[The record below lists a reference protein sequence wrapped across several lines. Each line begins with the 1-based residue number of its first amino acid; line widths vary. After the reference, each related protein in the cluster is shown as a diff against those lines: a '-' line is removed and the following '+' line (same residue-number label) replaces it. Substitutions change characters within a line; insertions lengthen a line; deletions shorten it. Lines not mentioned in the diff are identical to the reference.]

1 MSLTSENTFYQIL
14 PFLLAVHE
22 VNQNSRL
29 LPNITLGYNFYG
41 TFFSARMTYE
51 AMLDV
56 LSTGQENIPNYRCG
70 RQKNLLAILEE
81 MDSELFD
88 HISNVLS
95 IYKIPQ
101 CNEGSVTMFYS
112 ALGYMGFL
120 AAICFLVAFLA
131 RNLPGAFNEAKLIT
145 FSITLMKCP
154 FKVIIEENEC
164 FHYYKPGDYWITG
177 IMSEIIALLYP
188 FSFSKPPIHQLKSE
202 NTYHHILPF
211 LLAVHEVNQ
220 NSRLLPN
227 ITLGYNIY
235 ENFFNARMTYEAML
249 DVLSTGQENIANYRC
264 GKQKNLLAI
273 LEEMDSELFDHISNV
288 LSIYKIPQGPNRK
301 QLLELSSHHEKELA
315 KHLAHFKFNLT
326 NREAQHLTEDY
337 EHRLSKQ
344 REDLR
349 EYKASYW
356 YLEAQKTEM
365 VSQSQA
371 MMQSHWNKALRLI
384 TTSSTSLQP
393 SPKAPHQGAEREP
406 KSEFLPPSDP
416 HKKIPNGEILQQH
429 KCSLHINYNVI
440 NQMAEK
446 NHHFPFSYRM
456 TPNQEPPYSAIVQLL
471 LHFQWTWIGLLSQDN
486 EKGEKFKRR
495 LEVLALKNGICI
507 VLSGTVPEA
516 NMKTSAGE
524 TLMQE
529 KRKMFHSLIKS
540 QIKIIVFQL
549 DFQASGMLAIIIQT
563 IDMTNTSIVGRVWIA
578 TTLTASS
585 VGIFDLL
592 VDLQNKYALFS
603 FLIQTK
609 RRTQYYYI
617 KSYASM
623 FLSYGKEAFQCSY
636 SSPVLSK
643 KVWKKCREKENWKFP
658 PHDVIA
664 RIMSQDSSSISQI
677 IQIVA
682 LVLSAASSSQ
692 RSKRRMQVGDH
703 QPAQIVQPWQLH
715 KFLSNF
721 QNHNISRDGIS
732 FDENG
737 VPVGDFDIMQWTSAL
752 NKSDAGVKIGN
763 VERQASSEVKISVN
777 QSAIQWPTLF
787 NKMVPYSRCTESCSP
802 GYAKLVREG
811 APVCCYDCSLCM
823 EGTFSGQEDAAHC
836 EKCPDDQ
843 YSNKKRDQC
852 VPKNI
857 SFLSYQELLGLIL
870 AFFAIVLSLTTAL
883 ILGIFMKYRDTP
895 IVKANNCELTYI
907 LLVSLL
913 LSFLT
918 SLLFIGRPVKMTC
931 LLRQTIFSVVFS
943 VAVSSL
949 LAKTV
954 MVVVAF
960 LATKPGSNMRK
971 WLGKSL
977 ANSIVLSCS
986 GVQVGLCMMWLGVF
1000 PPFPDSDFHSQ
1011 PEHILLQCNEG
1022 SVTMFYSALG
1032 YMGFLA
1038 AICFLVAFLARNLPG
1053 AFNEAKLIT
1062 FSMLVFCSVW
1072 ISFVPTYLSTKGK
1085 YMVAVQ
1091 IFSILASGLGLLGC
1105 IFIPKCYII
1114 ILRPDMNTKEH
1125 LMIKNH

>member
-1 MSLTSENTFYQIL
+1 MSLTKWNYVKGRALTSSWLHKAASAGIQERRQATASKLSLMSCYTVASSHYRENTFY
-14 PFLLAVHE
+14 
-22 VNQNSRL
+22 
-29 LPNITLGYNFYG
+29 
-41 TFFSARMTYE
+41 
-51 AMLDV
+51 
-56 LSTGQENIPNYRCG
+56 
-70 RQKNLLAILEE
+70 
-81 MDSELFD
+81 
-88 HISNVLS
+88 
-95 IYKIPQ
+95 
-101 CNEGSVTMFYS
+101 
-112 ALGYMGFL
+112 
-120 AAICFLVAFLA
+120 
-131 RNLPGAFNEAKLIT
+131 
-145 FSITLMKCP
+145 
-154 FKVIIEENEC
+154 
-164 FHYYKPGDYWITG
+164 
-177 IMSEIIALLYP
+177 
-188 FSFSKPPIHQLKSE
+188 
-202 NTYHHILPF
+202 HILPF

-235 ENFFNARMTYEAML
+235 ENFFSARMTYEAML
-249 DVLSTGQENIANYRC
+249 DVLSTGQENIPNYRC
-264 GKQKNLLAI
+264 GKEKNLLAI

-288 LSIYKIPQGPNRK
+288 LSIYKFPQ
-301 QLLELSSHHEKELA
+301 
-315 KHLAHFKFNLT
+315 
-326 NREAQHLTEDY
+326 
-337 EHRLSKQ
+337 
-344 REDLR
+344 
-349 EYKASYW
+349 
-356 YLEAQKTEM
+356 
-365 VSQSQA
+365 
-371 MMQSHWNKALRLI
+371 
-384 TTSSTSLQP
+384 
-393 SPKAPHQGAEREP
+393 
-406 KSEFLPPSDP
+406 
-416 HKKIPNGEILQQH
+416 
-429 KCSLHINYNVI
+429 INYSVT

-446 NHHFPFSYRM
+446 NHCFPFSYRM
-456 TPNQEPPYSAIVQLL
+456 TPNQEPPDSAIVQLL
-471 LHFQWTWIGLLSQDN
+471 LQFQWTWIGLLSRDN

-516 NMKTSAGE
+516 NVHKSAGE

-529 KRKMFHSLIKS
+529 KMKIFFSLIKS
-540 QIKIIVFQL
+540 QIKIIVCQL
-549 DFQASGMLAIIIQT
+549 DFQASGMLAVIIQR
-563 IDMTNTSIVGRVWIA
+563 IDTTNKSVVGRVWIA

-585 VGIFDLL
+585 VDSFYYW

-609 RRTQYYYI
+609 RRTQYGDI

-623 FLSYGKEAFQCSY
+623 AQLDGKKAFQCSY

-643 KVWKKCREKENWKFP
+643 KVWKKCREKENWEFP
-658 PHDVIA
+658 PHDVITTTL
-664 RIMSQDSSSISQI
+664 SQDSSSISQI

-682 LVLSAASSSQ
+682 WVLSAASSSQ
-692 RSKRRMQVGDH
+692 WSKRRMQVGDH
-703 QPAQIVQPWQLH
+703 QPPQIVQPWQLH
-715 KFLSNF
+715 RLLRNF
-721 QNHNISRDGIS
+721 QHHNISTDGIS

-737 VPVGDFDIMQWTSAL
+737 VPVGDFDIMQWTSVM
-752 NKSDAGVKIGN
+752 NKSDAGVKIGT

-777 QSAIQWPTLF
+777 QSAIQWPTFF
-787 NKMVPYSRCTESCSP
+787 NKMVPYSRCTESCFP
-802 GYAKLVREG
+802 GYAKLVRDG
-811 APVCCYDCSLCM
+811 VPVCCYDCSLCM

-870 AFFAIVLSLTTAL
+870 AFFAIALSLTTAL

-918 SLLFIGRPVKMTC
+918 SLLFIGRPMKMTC

-960 LATKPGSNMRK
+960 LATKPGSSMRK

>member
-1 MSLTSENTFYQIL
+1 MKCPFKVIIEEKEWFHYYKLGDYWITGIMSGILARLYQFSFSNPPTHQLKSENNFYHIL
-14 PFLLAVHE
+14 PFLLTVHE

-29 LPNITLGYNFYG
+29 LPNITLGYNMYEN
-41 TFFSARMTYE
+41 FFNARMTYE

-101 CNEGSVTMFYS
+101 
-112 ALGYMGFL
+112 
-120 AAICFLVAFLA
+120 
-131 RNLPGAFNEAKLIT
+131 
-145 FSITLMKCP
+145 
-154 FKVIIEENEC
+154 
-164 FHYYKPGDYWITG
+164 
-177 IMSEIIALLYP
+177 
-188 FSFSKPPIHQLKSE
+188 
-202 NTYHHILPF
+202 
-211 LLAVHEVNQ
+211 
-220 NSRLLPN
+220 
-227 ITLGYNIY
+227 
-235 ENFFNARMTYEAML
+235 
-249 DVLSTGQENIANYRC
+249 
-264 GKQKNLLAI
+264 
-273 LEEMDSELFDHISNV
+273 
-288 LSIYKIPQGPNRK
+288 
-301 QLLELSSHHEKELA
+301 
-315 KHLAHFKFNLT
+315 
-326 NREAQHLTEDY
+326 
-337 EHRLSKQ
+337 
-344 REDLR
+344 
-349 EYKASYW
+349 
-356 YLEAQKTEM
+356 
-365 VSQSQA
+365 
-371 MMQSHWNKALRLI
+371 
-384 TTSSTSLQP
+384 
-393 SPKAPHQGAEREP
+393 
-406 KSEFLPPSDP
+406 
-416 HKKIPNGEILQQH
+416 
-429 KCSLHINYNVI
+429 INYNVI
-440 NQMAEK
+440 NQMAEQ
-446 NHHFPFSYRM
+446 NHRFPFSYRM
-456 TPNQEPPYSAIVQLL
+456 TPNQEPPYSAIVKLL
-471 LHFQWTWIGLLSQDN
+471 LQFQWTWIGLLSRDN
-486 EKGEKFKRR
+486 ERGEKFKRR

-516 NMKTSAGE
+516 NMQTSAGE
-524 TLMQE
+524 TLTQE
-529 KRKMFHSLIKS
+529 KKEMFRSLIKS
-540 QIKIIVFQL
+540 QIKIIVCQL
-549 DFQASGMLAIIIQT
+549 DFQASGMLAAIIRA
-563 IDMTNTSIVGRVWIA
+563 IDTTNTSIVGRVWIA
-578 TTLTASS
+578 TTLTVLS
-585 VGIFDLL
+585 VSIFDLW

-603 FLIQTK
+603 FRIQTK
-609 RRTQYYYI
+609 RRTQYYDF

-623 FLSYGKEAFQCSY
+623 VLFYGNEAFQCSY
-636 SSPVLSK
+636 SSPLLSK
-643 KVWKKCREKENWKFP
+643 KVWKKCREKENWEFP
-658 PHDVIA
+658 PNDVIA
-664 RIMSQDSSSISQI
+664 RILSQDSSSISQI

-682 LVLSAASSSQ
+682 WVLSSAASSQ
-692 RSKRRMQVGDH
+692 RSKKRMQIGDH
-703 QPAQIVQPWQLH
+703 QPPQIVQPWQLH
-715 KFLSNF
+715 RFLRNF
-721 QNHNISRDGIS
+721 QHQNISRYQIS

-737 VPVGDFDIMQWTSAL
+737 VPVGDFDIMQWTSVL
-752 NKSDAGVKIGN
+752 NKSDAALKIGN
-763 VERQASSEVKISVN
+763 
-777 QSAIQWPTLF
+777 
-787 NKMVPYSRCTESCSP
+787 MVPYSRCTESCSP

-870 AFFAIVLSLTTAL
+870 AFFAIALSLTTTF
-883 ILGIFMKYRDTP
+883 ILGIFMKYQDTP

-960 LATKPGSNMRK
+960 LATKPGSSMRK

>member
-1 MSLTSENTFYQIL
+1 M
-14 PFLLAVHE
+14 
-22 VNQNSRL
+22 
-29 LPNITLGYNFYG
+29 GYNMYEN
-41 TFFSARMTYE
+41 FFNARMTYE

-81 MDSELFD
+81 MDSELFH
-88 HISNVLS
+88 HISNFLS

-101 CNEGSVTMFYS
+101 LRPYLDRDALCTVTHVLVTSRTDYCN
-112 ALGYMGFL
+112 ALYMGL
-120 AAICFLVAFLA
+120 PLKTTQRLQLVQ
-131 RNLPGAFNEAKLIT
+131 NEA
-145 FSITLMKCP
+145 
-154 FKVIIEENEC
+154 
-164 FHYYKPGDYWITG
+164 
-177 IMSEIIALLYP
+177 
-188 FSFSKPPIHQLKSE
+188 
-202 NTYHHILPF
+202 
-211 LLAVHEVNQ
+211 
-220 NSRLLPN
+220 
-227 ITLGYNIY
+227 
-235 ENFFNARMTYEAML
+235 AR
-249 DVLSTGQENIANYRC
+249 
-264 GKQKNLLAI
+264 
-273 LEEMDSELFDHISNV
+273 
-288 LSIYKIPQGPNRK
+288 
-301 QLLELSSHHEKELA
+301 
-315 KHLAHFKFNLT
+315 
-326 NREAQHLTEDY
+326 
-337 EHRLSKQ
+337 
-344 REDLR
+344 
-349 EYKASYW
+349 
-356 YLEAQKTEM
+356 
-365 VSQSQA
+365 
-371 MMQSHWNKALRLI
+371 
-384 TTSSTSLQP
+384 
-393 SPKAPHQGAEREP
+393 
-406 KSEFLPPSDP
+406 
-416 HKKIPNGEILQQH
+416 
-429 KCSLHINYNVI
+429 INYNVI
-440 NQMAEK
+440 NQTAEQ
-446 NHHFPFSYRM
+446 NHRFPSSYRM
-456 TPNQEPPYSAIVQLL
+456 SPNKEPPYSAIVQLL
-471 LHFQWTWIGLLSQDN
+471 LQFQWTWIGLLSQDN
-486 EKGEKFKRR
+486 EIGEKFKRR

-516 NMKTSAGE
+516 NMQISAGE
-524 TLMQE
+524 THIQE
-529 KRKMFHSLIKS
+529 KREKFLSLINS
-540 QIKIIVFQL
+540 QIQIIVFQL
-549 DFQASGMLAIIIQT
+549 DFQASGMLAVILQIIDT
-563 IDMTNTSIVGRVWIA
+563 TNTSIVGRVWIA
-578 TTLTASS
+578 TTLTVLS
-585 VGIFDLL
+585 VGSFDLL
-592 VDLQNKYALFS
+592 VDLQNKNALFS
-603 FLIQTK
+603 FHIQTK
-609 RRTQYYYI
+609 RRTQYYD

-623 FLSYGKEAFQCSY
+623 VLLYGKKVFQCSY

-643 KVWKKCREKENWKFP
+643 KVWKKCREKENWEFP
-658 PHDVIA
+658 PNDVIA
-664 RIMSQDSSSISQI
+664 RILSQDSSSISQI

-682 LVLSAASSSQ
+682 WVLSAASSSQ
-692 RSKRRMQVGDH
+692 QSKRRMQVGDH
-703 QPAQIVQPWQLH
+703 QLPQIVQPWQLH
-715 KFLSNF
+715 KFLRNF
-721 QNHNISRDGIS
+721 QHHNISIDGIS
-732 FDENG
+732 FEENG
-737 VPVGDFDIMQWTSAL
+737 VPVGDFDIMQWTSVL
-752 NKSDAGVKIGN
+752 NKSDMGVKIGN

-802 GYAKLVREG
+802 GYAKLVRKG
-811 APVCCYDCSLCM
+811 APVCCYDCSLCV
-823 EGTFSGQEDAAHC
+823 EGTFSVQEDAAHC

-870 AFFAIVLSLTTAL
+870 AFFAITLSLTTAF

-918 SLLFIGRPVKMTC
+918 SLLFIGRPMKMTC
-931 LLRQTIFSVVFS
+931 LLRQTIFSIVFS

-960 LATKPGSNMRK
+960 LATKPGSSMRK

-986 GVQVGLCMMWLGVF
+986 GIQVGLCMMWLGVF

>member
-1 MSLTSENTFYQIL
+1 MTF
-14 PFLLAVHE
+14 
-22 VNQNSRL
+22 
-29 LPNITLGYNFYG
+29 
-41 TFFSARMTYE
+41 E

-101 CNEGSVTMFYS
+101 HMEQSGDGSDMFKKESGSVNFRYKKPAAAASFGTRSTSRRTKKKVAAAAGISQQGGRGTDWHS
-112 ALGYMGFL
+112 AQQRWLSPGLPSL
-120 AAICFLVAFLA
+120 AA
-131 RNLPGAFNEAKLIT
+131 
-145 FSITLMKCP
+145 S
-154 FKVIIEENEC
+154 
-164 FHYYKPGDYWITG
+164 
-177 IMSEIIALLYP
+177 
-188 FSFSKPPIHQLKSE
+188 
-202 NTYHHILPF
+202 
-211 LLAVHEVNQ
+211 
-220 NSRLLPN
+220 
-227 ITLGYNIY
+227 
-235 ENFFNARMTYEAML
+235 
-249 DVLSTGQENIANYRC
+249 
-264 GKQKNLLAI
+264 
-273 LEEMDSELFDHISNV
+273 
-288 LSIYKIPQGPNRK
+288 
-301 QLLELSSHHEKELA
+301 HEK
-315 KHLAHFKFNLT
+315 K
-326 NREAQHLTEDY
+326 
-337 EHRLSKQ
+337 
-344 REDLR
+344 LR
-349 EYKASYW
+349 
-356 YLEAQKTEM
+356 T
-365 VSQSQA
+365 
-371 MMQSHWNKALRLI
+371 H
-384 TTSSTSLQP
+384 
-393 SPKAPHQGAEREP
+393 
-406 KSEFLPPSDP
+406 
-416 HKKIPNGEILQQH
+416 
-429 KCSLHINYNVI
+429 NV
-440 NQMAEK
+440 A
-446 NHHFPFSYRM
+446 
-456 TPNQEPPYSAIVQLL
+456 
-471 LHFQWTWIGLLSQDN
+471 
-486 EKGEKFKRR
+486 KGE
-495 LEVLALKNGICI
+495 
-507 VLSGTVPEA
+507 
-516 NMKTSAGE
+516 
-524 TLMQE
+524 
-529 KRKMFHSLIKS
+529 
-540 QIKIIVFQL
+540 
-549 DFQASGMLAIIIQT
+549 
-563 IDMTNTSIVGRVWIA
+563 
-578 TTLTASS
+578 
-585 VGIFDLL
+585 
-592 VDLQNKYALFS
+592 
-603 FLIQTK
+603 
-609 RRTQYYYI
+609 
-617 KSYASM
+617 
-623 FLSYGKEAFQCSY
+623 
-636 SSPVLSK
+636 
-643 KVWKKCREKENWKFP
+643 
-658 PHDVIA
+658 
-664 RIMSQDSSSISQI
+664 
-677 IQIVA
+677 
-682 LVLSAASSSQ
+682 
-692 RSKRRMQVGDH
+692 
-703 QPAQIVQPWQLH
+703 PALH
-715 KFLSNF
+715 KFLRNL
-721 QNHNISRDGIS
+721 QHHNISRDGIS

-737 VPVGDFDIMQWTSAL
+737 VPVGDFDIMHWTSAL
-752 NKSDAGVKIGN
+752 NKSDAGVKIG
-763 VERQASSEVKISVN
+763 
-777 QSAIQWPTLF
+777 T
-787 NKMVPYSRCTESCSP
+787 MVPHSRCTESCSP

-823 EGTFSGQEDAAHC
+823 EGTFSVQEDAAHC

-870 AFFAIVLSLTTAL
+870 AFFAIALSLTTAF

-931 LLRQTIFSVVFS
+931 LLRQTIFSIVFS

-960 LATKPGSNMRK
+960 LATKPGSSMRK

>member
-1 MSLTSENTFYQIL
+1 MLVKCPFKVIIEEKEWFHYYKPGDYWITGIMSGILARLYQFSFSKPPTHQLKSENTFYHIL

-29 LPNITLGYNFYG
+29 LTNITLGYNIYEN
-41 TFFSARMTYE
+41 FFSARMTYE

-88 HISNVLS
+88 HISNILS

-101 CNEGSVTMFYS
+101 INYSVTNQ
-112 ALGYMGFL
+112 L
-120 AAICFLVAFLA
+120 A
-131 RNLPGAFNEAKLIT
+131 E
-145 FSITLMKCP
+145 
-154 FKVIIEENEC
+154 
-164 FHYYKPGDYWITG
+164 
-177 IMSEIIALLYP
+177 
-188 FSFSKPPIHQLKSE
+188 Q
-202 NTYHHILPF
+202 
-211 LLAVHEVNQ
+211 
-220 NSRLLPN
+220 
-227 ITLGYNIY
+227 
-235 ENFFNARMTYEAML
+235 
-249 DVLSTGQENIANYRC
+249 
-264 GKQKNLLAI
+264 
-273 LEEMDSELFDHISNV
+273 
-288 LSIYKIPQGPNRK
+288 
-301 QLLELSSHHEKELA
+301 
-315 KHLAHFKFNLT
+315 
-326 NREAQHLTEDY
+326 
-337 EHRLSKQ
+337 
-344 REDLR
+344 
-349 EYKASYW
+349 
-356 YLEAQKTEM
+356 
-365 VSQSQA
+365 
-371 MMQSHWNKALRLI
+371 
-384 TTSSTSLQP
+384 
-393 SPKAPHQGAEREP
+393 
-406 KSEFLPPSDP
+406 
-416 HKKIPNGEILQQH
+416 
-429 KCSLHINYNVI
+429 
-440 NQMAEK
+440 

-471 LHFQWTWIGLLSQDN
+471 LQFQWTWIGLLSRDN
-486 EKGEKFKRR
+486 EKGEKFKRGF
-495 LEVLALKNGICI
+495 EVLALKNGICI
-507 VLSGTVPEA
+507 VLSATLPEA
-516 NMKTSAGE
+516 NMQTSTGE

-529 KRKMFHSLIKS
+529 KRKIFLSLIKS
-540 QIKIIVFQL
+540 QIKIIVCQL
-549 DFQASGMLAIIIQT
+549 DFQAAGMLATIIQI
-563 IDMTNTSIVGRVWIA
+563 IDKTNTSIVGRVWIA
-578 TTLTASS
+578 TTLTALSID
-585 VGIFDLL
+585 IFYLW
-592 VDLQNKYALFS
+592 VALQNKYALFS

-609 RRTQYYYI
+609 RRTQYYDT

-623 FLSYGKEAFQCSY
+623 VTLYGKDAFQCSY
-636 SSPVLSK
+636 SNPVLSK
-643 KVWKKCREKENWKFP
+643 KVWKKCREKENWEFP

-664 RIMSQDSSSISQI
+664 RILSQDSSSISQI

-682 LVLSAASSSQ
+682 WVLSAASSSQ
-692 RSKRRMQVGDH
+692 RSKRRMQVGDY
-703 QPAQIVQPWQLH
+703 QPPQIVQPWQLH
-715 KFLSNF
+715 RFLRNF
-721 QNHNISRDGIS
+721 QHHNISRDGIS

-737 VPVGDFDIMQWTSAL
+737 VAVGDFDIMQWTSVL
-752 NKSDAGVKIGN
+752 NKSEA
-763 VERQASSEVKISVN
+763 R
-777 QSAIQWPTLF
+777 
-787 NKMVPYSRCTESCSP
+787 MVPYSRCTESCSP

-857 SFLSYQELLGLIL
+857 SFLSYEELLGLIL
-870 AFFAIVLSLTTAL
+870 AFFAIALSLTTAF

-943 VAVSSL
+943 IAVSSL
-949 LAKTV
+949 LAKTA

-960 LATKPGSNMRK
+960 LATKPGSSLRK

-986 GVQVGLCMMWLGVF
+986 GIQVGICLIWLGVF

-1011 PEHILLQCNEG
+1011 PEDILLQCNEG
-1022 SVTMFYSALG
+1022 SVTMFYFALG

-1091 IFSILASGLGLLGC
+1091 IFSILVSGLGLLGC

-1114 ILRPDMNTKEH
+1114 ILRPSMNTKEH

>member
-1 MSLTSENTFYQIL
+1 MKCPFKVIIEEKEWFHYYKPGDYWITGIMSGILARLYPLSFSKPPTHQLKSENNFYYILPFLLAVHEVNQNSRFLPNITLGYNIYQNFFSARMTYEAMLDVLSTGQENIPNYRCGRQKNLLAILEEMDSEIFDHISNVLSIYKIPQLQKQIHANQFFFSDAAHCEKCPDDQYSNKKRDQCVPKNISFLSYQELLGLILALFAIALSLTTAFILGIFMKYRDTPIVKANNCELTYILLVSLLLSFLTPLLFIGRPVKITCLLRQTIFSVVFSVAVSSLLAKTVMVVVAFLATKPGSSMRKWLGKSLANSIVLSCSGIQVGLCMIWLGVFPPFPDSDFHSQPEHILLQCNEGSVTMFYSALGYMGFLAAICFLLAFLARNLPGAFNEAKLITFSIENNFYHIL

-29 LPNITLGYNFYG
+29 LPNITLGYNIYEN
-41 TFFSARMTYE
+41 FFSARMTYE

-95 IYKIPQ
+95 IYKFPQ
-101 CNEGSVTMFYS
+101 
-112 ALGYMGFL
+112 
-120 AAICFLVAFLA
+120 
-131 RNLPGAFNEAKLIT
+131 
-145 FSITLMKCP
+145 
-154 FKVIIEENEC
+154 
-164 FHYYKPGDYWITG
+164 
-177 IMSEIIALLYP
+177 
-188 FSFSKPPIHQLKSE
+188 
-202 NTYHHILPF
+202 
-211 LLAVHEVNQ
+211 
-220 NSRLLPN
+220 
-227 ITLGYNIY
+227 
-235 ENFFNARMTYEAML
+235 
-249 DVLSTGQENIANYRC
+249 
-264 GKQKNLLAI
+264 
-273 LEEMDSELFDHISNV
+273 
-288 LSIYKIPQGPNRK
+288 
-301 QLLELSSHHEKELA
+301 
-315 KHLAHFKFNLT
+315 
-326 NREAQHLTEDY
+326 
-337 EHRLSKQ
+337 
-344 REDLR
+344 
-349 EYKASYW
+349 
-356 YLEAQKTEM
+356 
-365 VSQSQA
+365 
-371 MMQSHWNKALRLI
+371 
-384 TTSSTSLQP
+384 
-393 SPKAPHQGAEREP
+393 
-406 KSEFLPPSDP
+406 
-416 HKKIPNGEILQQH
+416 
-429 KCSLHINYNVI
+429 
-440 NQMAEK
+440 
-446 NHHFPFSYRM
+446 
-456 TPNQEPPYSAIVQLL
+456 
-471 LHFQWTWIGLLSQDN
+471 
-486 EKGEKFKRR
+486 
-495 LEVLALKNGICI
+495 
-507 VLSGTVPEA
+507 
-516 NMKTSAGE
+516 
-524 TLMQE
+524 
-529 KRKMFHSLIKS
+529 
-540 QIKIIVFQL
+540 
-549 DFQASGMLAIIIQT
+549 
-563 IDMTNTSIVGRVWIA
+563 
-578 TTLTASS
+578 
-585 VGIFDLL
+585 
-592 VDLQNKYALFS
+592 
-603 FLIQTK
+603 
-609 RRTQYYYI
+609 
-617 KSYASM
+617 
-623 FLSYGKEAFQCSY
+623 
-636 SSPVLSK
+636 
-643 KVWKKCREKENWKFP
+643 
-658 PHDVIA
+658 
-664 RIMSQDSSSISQI
+664 
-677 IQIVA
+677 
-682 LVLSAASSSQ
+682 
-692 RSKRRMQVGDH
+692 
-703 QPAQIVQPWQLH
+703 
-715 KFLSNF
+715 
-721 QNHNISRDGIS
+721 
-732 FDENG
+732 
-737 VPVGDFDIMQWTSAL
+737 
-752 NKSDAGVKIGN
+752 
-763 VERQASSEVKISVN
+763 
-777 QSAIQWPTLF
+777 
-787 NKMVPYSRCTESCSP
+787 MVPYSRCTESCSP

-843 YSNKKRDQC
+843 YSKKKRDQC
-852 VPKNI
+852 VPRSI

-870 AFFAIVLSLTTAL
+870 AFFAIALSLTTAF

-931 LLRQTIFSVVFS
+931 LLRQTIFSIVFS

-960 LATKPGSNMRK
+960 LATKPGSSMRK

-986 GVQVGLCMMWLGVF
+986 GIQVGLCMMWQGVF

>member
-1 MSLTSENTFYQIL
+1 MKCPFKVIVEENEWFHYYKPGDYWITGIMSALVVPLYPFSFSKPPTHQLKSESTFYNIL

-29 LPNITLGYNFYG
+29 LPNITLGYNMYEN
-41 TFFSARMTYE
+41 FFNARITYE
-51 AMLDV
+51 AMLHV

-101 CNEGSVTMFYS
+101 
-112 ALGYMGFL
+112 
-120 AAICFLVAFLA
+120 
-131 RNLPGAFNEAKLIT
+131 R
-145 FSITLMKCP
+145 
-154 FKVIIEENEC
+154 
-164 FHYYKPGDYWITG
+164 
-177 IMSEIIALLYP
+177 
-188 FSFSKPPIHQLKSE
+188 Q
-202 NTYHHILPF
+202 
-211 LLAVHEVNQ
+211 
-220 NSRLLPN
+220 
-227 ITLGYNIY
+227 
-235 ENFFNARMTYEAML
+235 
-249 DVLSTGQENIANYRC
+249 
-264 GKQKNLLAI
+264 
-273 LEEMDSELFDHISNV
+273 
-288 LSIYKIPQGPNRK
+288 
-301 QLLELSSHHEKELA
+301 
-315 KHLAHFKFNLT
+315 
-326 NREAQHLTEDY
+326 
-337 EHRLSKQ
+337 
-344 REDLR
+344 DLR
-349 EYKASYW
+349 EYKASCQH
-356 YLEAQKTEM
+356 LEAQQAEM
-365 VSQSQA
+365 VSQFQA
-371 MMQSHWNKALRLI
+371 MMQSQCNKAVWLFA
-384 TTSSTSLQP
+384 TSCTSLQP
-393 SPKAPHQGAEREP
+393 LPKAPHQE
-406 KSEFLPPSDP
+406 
-416 HKKIPNGEILQQH
+416 
-429 KCSLHINYNVI
+429 
-440 NQMAEK
+440 
-446 NHHFPFSYRM
+446 
-456 TPNQEPPYSAIVQLL
+456 
-471 LHFQWTWIGLLSQDN
+471 
-486 EKGEKFKRR
+486 
-495 LEVLALKNGICI
+495 
-507 VLSGTVPEA
+507 
-516 NMKTSAGE
+516 
-524 TLMQE
+524 
-529 KRKMFHSLIKS
+529 
-540 QIKIIVFQL
+540 
-549 DFQASGMLAIIIQT
+549 
-563 IDMTNTSIVGRVWIA
+563 
-578 TTLTASS
+578 
-585 VGIFDLL
+585 
-592 VDLQNKYALFS
+592 
-603 FLIQTK
+603 
-609 RRTQYYYI
+609 
-617 KSYASM
+617 
-623 FLSYGKEAFQCSY
+623 
-636 SSPVLSK
+636 
-643 KVWKKCREKENWKFP
+643 
-658 PHDVIA
+658 
-664 RIMSQDSSSISQI
+664 
-677 IQIVA
+677 
-682 LVLSAASSSQ
+682 
-692 RSKRRMQVGDH
+692 
-703 QPAQIVQPWQLH
+703 
-715 KFLSNF
+715 
-721 QNHNISRDGIS
+721 
-732 FDENG
+732 
-737 VPVGDFDIMQWTSAL
+737 
-752 NKSDAGVKIGN
+752 
-763 VERQASSEVKISVN
+763 
-777 QSAIQWPTLF
+777 
-787 NKMVPYSRCTESCSP
+787 MVPYSRCTESCSP

-870 AFFAIVLSLTTAL
+870 AFFAIALSLTTAF

-895 IVKANNCELTYI
+895 LVKANNCELTYI

-931 LLRQTIFSVVFS
+931 LLRQTIFSIVFS

-960 LATKPGSNMRK
+960 LATKPGSSMRK

-986 GVQVGLCMMWLGVF
+986 GIQVGLCMMWLGVF

-1114 ILRPDMNTKEH
+1114 ILRPAMNTKEH